1 MRKNLSFDWILVS
14 AIVLLMSISLLELYS
29 ISFSGAN
36 NTQYVWR
43 QMVFVGI
50 GLVVMF
56 FLASMDYRVIRPYH
70 ARIVYFGTLTALG
83 LVLAIGTNVRGTVGW
98 IVIGP
103 VSLQI
108 VEFAKIAMIVF
119 LASFIAA
126 KQTVF
131 GPGGRLLVSLML
143 IAIVIGLVLAQPDFG
158 SAMILLSL
166 WFGMLFV
173 SGMRRLHIILIVVV
187 MMLMGVGTWFMLADY
202 QRDRVLAFVNPYNDP
217 RGSGYNVIQAMIA
230 TGSGGITGKGLG
242 HGTQA
247 QLGFLPEPHT
257 DFIFAVIAEEFG
269 FFGAIFVIGLMG
281 VIIVRLWRIAL
292 RARTNFSYLVVVGTM
307 IMFFVQVL
315 INVGMNIGIMPVTGI
330 PLPFVSYGGSS
341 LLASSIAIGLV
352 LSIDR
357 ISSRMKDFT

>member
-1 MRKNLSFDWILVS
+1 MRNGVRFDWILVS
-14 AIVLLMSISLLELYS
+14 AVVLLMGISLLELYS
-29 ISFSGAN
+29 ISFSAAGSA
-36 NTQYVWR
+36 QYATR
-43 QMVFVGI
+43 QMVFMGI

-70 ARIVYFGTLTALG
+70 ARILYFGTLAALG
-83 LVLAIGTNVRGTVGW
+83 LVLVIGTNVRGTVGW

-103 VSLQI
+103 LSLQA
-108 VEFAKIAMIVF
+108 VEFAKVAMIVF
-119 LASFIAA
+119 LASFVAA

-131 GPGGRLLVSLML
+131 GPGGRLVVSFMLMM
-143 IAIVIGLVLAQPDFG
+143 VVVGLVLAQPDFG

-173 SGMRRLHIILIVVV
+173 SGMRRWHIALIMVAMVVV
-187 MMLMGVGTWFMLADY
+187 SVGTWFILADY
-202 QRDRVLAFVNPYNDP
+202 QRNRVLAFVNPYSDP

-230 TGSGGITGKGLG
+230 TGSGGITGRGLG
-242 HGTQA
+242 HGTQT
-247 QLGFLPEPHT
+247 QLGFLPESHT

-281 VIIVRLWRIAL
+281 VVIVRLWRIAL
-292 RARTNFSYLVVVGTM
+292 RARTNFSYLVVAGVM

-357 ISSRMKDFT
+357 VSRRMEGFV